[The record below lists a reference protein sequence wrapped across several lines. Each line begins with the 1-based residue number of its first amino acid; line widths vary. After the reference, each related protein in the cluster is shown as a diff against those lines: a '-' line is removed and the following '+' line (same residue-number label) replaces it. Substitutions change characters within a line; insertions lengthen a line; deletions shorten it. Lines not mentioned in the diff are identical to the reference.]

1 MQNLISKWGT
11 AAHLALTLVAPL
23 LLFPFFGAEDVASV
37 LFWMSIVSLIW
48 VLMEPSRLKGEYSY
62 DARARVFNET
72 IHDPLFWGS
81 LVFLVIGFIRYL
93 NDGVAIVYNAEKY
106 VWELS
111 TPASPFLPAA
121 LKGSAWPP
129 LAMLLTLVVTL
140 AGCRHALGRRARIC
154 FLSLLSFF
162 AGIGAIV
169 AVIAFYTENPRVLQE
184 VMRPWDSSSFVGT
197 GFGIAFVAGLAGL
210 AGLFDCH
217 ERKAIFP
224 VSIGVGAC
232 AMGLIFFSP
241 AAVILPFLGLG
252 LIVILLSVGYLFQ
265 QMSKVESYKYISMV
279 LIASLVPI
287 LALVSLKTDALLAD
301 RTMFWM
307 SGTLFP
313 ANYET
318 LHSRLN
324 EIALTGWTDHT
335 WLGTGTGTFPS
346 IVRFQAQPADWA
358 LFTSKSVWASNVWL
372 VTLTETGVLG
382 ILLALTVPAYLLV
395 TLVFRLVNGKKN
407 FFWVSVVLGVLLTV
421 FLGVEAW
428 FDATLLRPEVC
439 LIGLAVLAI
448 AVKTIPQ
455 KPRGSLELKAS

>member
-48 VLMEPSRLKGEYSY
+48 VLMEPSRLRGEYSY

-72 IHDPLFWGS
+72 IRDPLFWGS
-81 LVFLVIGFIRYL
+81 LVLLVIGFIRYL

-111 TPASPFLPAA
+111 TPTSPFLPAA
-121 LKGSAWPP
+121 FKGSALSP
-129 LAMLLTLVVTL
+129 LAMLFTLVVTL
-140 AGCRHALGRRARIC
+140 IGCRHALGRRARIY
-154 FLSLLSFF
+154 FLSSLPFF

-169 AVIAFYTENPRVLQE
+169 AIIAFYKGNARVLQE
-184 VMRPWDSSSFVGT
+184 VMRPWDSAQFVGT

-210 AGLFDCH
+210 AGLFESR

-232 AMGLIFFSP
+232 AMGLIFFAP

-252 LIVILLSVGYLFQ
+252 GIVILLSVAYLFN
-265 QMSKVESYKYISMV
+265 QMSKVEVYKYLSML

-287 LALVSLKTDALLAD
+287 LALVSLKTEALLAD
-301 RTMFWM
+301 RMMFWTA
-307 SGTLFP
+307 GTLFP

-324 EIALTGWTDHT
+324 EIALAGWTDHT
-335 WLGTGTGTFPS
+335 WLGMGSGTFPA
-346 IVRFQAQPADWA
+346 IVRFQAQPSDWA
-358 LFTSKSVWASNVWL
+358 LFTSKAVWAPNVWL
-372 VTLTETGVLG
+372 VTLAETGVLG
-382 ILLALTVPAYLLV
+382 ILFALMAPAYLLV
-395 TLVFRLVNGKKN
+395 TLIIRLVNGQRKY
-407 FFWVSVVLGVLLTV
+407 FWVSVILGVLLTI

-428 FDATLLRPEVC
+428 FDAAFLRPEVC
-439 LIGLAVLAI
+439 LMGLAVLAVG
-448 AVKTIPQ
+448 VKTIPQ
-455 KPRGSLELKAS
+455 KQIVA